1 MIHFYRLFFSLILG
15 FSVLTVNGQILIKE
29 LSGISQKDVFRE
41 NTNTSSK
48 RKIIELKSGWRA
60 YLPEKPENKS
70 SLSLPASFSGTE
82 EIIFEREIDIKQFD
96 FKKNTI
102 NLHISKI
109 SSSVNIQIND
119 EIIFK
124 HAFGEIPAEFE
135 LNENLFLKNKKNY
148 IKLHVFFHS
157 EKGASVPILKNY
169 LLPEISGGV
178 FDNVY
183 LSVEPKFWIKNTV
196 SNLRVNKNNNRTE
209 IKTSIK
215 AFFPETYDINKR
227 SDVFTLSS
235 ALYNQSNQ
243 LIDSV
248 KTILSHQEASASVLQ
263 SINNPNLWSPEQP
276 YSYIQKISLFKND
289 TLIDRKIETLPL
301 VNQNSES
308 SKLIFNEGKLNIYAV
323 TYIQPLFKKG
333 NSSAYKNFIN
343 DLKIIKNAG
352 FNTVIFSHSLPSP
365 EILMGCEQIGLYAII
380 ELPFIS
386 IPSEIISSDDFS
398 EKTGRYISQVI
409 SGLQSNV
416 IIGYS
421 IGTGF
426 LPYSQEHLDFVKN
439 SAKIIKN
446 RSGKV
451 TFASFAGIPESK
463 IENLD
468 FICLEIFSKSFEGQI
483 DRINDAIIKFGAE
496 NIIIGP
502 YTYPTFNG
510 STNGYKNNNS
520 YESQARNI
528 ENALDFVIEKKL
540 NGIIFNSMFDYKIH
554 YSSLAA
560 GYNPQNLCYTGI
572 LGIDRKTNRLSY
584 NIIKSKLKN
593 GEKFN
598 IPIGTDPNDSPLFF
612 LIVCLVISSL
622 AAMLINSKRK
632 FREDASRALLR
643 PYNFYADVRDQ
654 RILSGFHSNF
664 LLVLIVGSLSL
675 LFTNLLFYLKN
686 NLFLDKTIISL
697 GSISFTNFI
706 GGLSISPVKAF
717 IYLFI
722 ILLLFILSITLF
734 IKIASMFLK
743 NRVLISSIY
752 FMTTWSFLPIL
763 LLLPLELALY
773 KILKAHEYNTYIYIF
788 LALFFLWIFQRLIKG
803 IYVILDIHPAKAY
816 FFSIVFIFLSWG
828 FVILYFQM
836 SEASIYYV
844 INAFKQFALM
854 Q

>member
-15 FSVLTVNGQILIKE
+15 FSVLTVNGQIKIKE
-29 LSGISQKDVFRE
+29 LSGITQNDISGRTA
-41 NTNTSSK
+41 NPSSK

-70 SLSLPASFSGTE
+70 SLSLPASFSGTD
-82 EIIFEREIDIKQFD
+82 EIIFEHEIDIKQFD
-96 FKKNTI
+96 FKKNI
-102 NLHISKI
+102 VNLHISKI

-124 HAFGEIPAEFE
+124 HPFGEIPAEFE

-148 IKLHVFFHS
+148 IKLHIFFHS
-157 EKGASVPILKNY
+157 ENGASVPILKNY
-169 LLPEISGGV
+169 LLPKISGGV
-178 FDNVY
+178 FENVY
-183 LSVEPKFWIKNTV
+183 ISVEPKFRIKDAV
-196 SNLRVNKNNNRTE
+196 SNLSISKKNNRAE
-209 IKTSIK
+209 IKTNIK
-215 AFFPETYDINKR
+215 ASFPESYDINKK
-227 SDVFTLSS
+227 SDIFTVSF
-235 ALYNQSNQ
+235 AFYNKNNQ

-248 KTILSHQEASASVLQ
+248 KTILSHQEASASVMQ
-263 SINNPNLWSPEQP
+263 SINNPLLWSPDQP
-276 YSYIQKISLFKND
+276 YSYTQKISFFKND
-289 TLIDRKIETLPL
+289 SLIDRKIKTIPL
-301 VNQNSES
+301 VKQNSES
-308 SKLIFNEGKLNIYAV
+308 NNLMFNDAELNIYAV

-333 NSSAYKNFIN
+333 NTSAYKNFIN

-365 EILMGCEQIGLYAII
+365 EILKGCEQIGLYAII
-380 ELPFIS
+380 EFPFIS
-386 IPSEIISSDDFS
+386 IPAEIISSGDFT

-409 SGLQSNV
+409 SGLESNV

-426 LPYSQEHLDFVKN
+426 LPDSQEHLDFIKN

-446 RSGKV
+446 RSGKI
-451 TFASFAGIPESK
+451 TFASFAGIPENK

-468 FICLEIFSKSFEGQI
+468 FICLEIFSKSFEGQVE
-483 DRINDAIIKFGAE
+483 RINSAINKFGAD
-496 NIIIGP
+496 NLIIGP

-528 ENALDFVIEKKL
+528 ENALDFAIDKKL
-540 NGIIFNSMFDYKIH
+540 SGIFFNSMFDYKLN

-560 GYNPQNLCYTGI
+560 GYNLQNLCYTGI
-572 LGIDRKTNRLSY
+572 LGIDRNTNRLSY
-584 NIIKSKLKN
+584 NVIKSKLKN

-598 IPIGTDPNDSPLFF
+598 IPIGTDPDDSPLFF
-612 LIVCLVISSL
+612 IIVCLVISSL

-664 LLVLIVGSLSL
+664 LLILIVGSLSL

-686 NLFLDKTIISL
+686 NLFLDKALISL
-697 GSISFTNFI
+697 GSISLTNFI
-706 GGLSISPVKAF
+706 GGLSVNPVKAF

-722 ILLLFILSITLF
+722 MLLLFILSITLF
-734 IKIASMFLK
+734 IKVASMFIK

-752 FMTTWSFLPIL
+752 FMTTWSFLPVL

-773 KILKAHEYNTYIYIF
+773 KILKVHEYNTYIYIF
-788 LALFFLWIFQRLIKG
+788 LSLFFLWIFQRLIKG
-803 IYVILDIHPAKAY
+803 IYVILDTHPAKAY
-816 FFSIVFIFLSWG
+816 FFSIVFILLSWG
-828 FVILYFQM
+828 FVVLYFQM
-836 SEASIYYV
+836 SESSIYYV